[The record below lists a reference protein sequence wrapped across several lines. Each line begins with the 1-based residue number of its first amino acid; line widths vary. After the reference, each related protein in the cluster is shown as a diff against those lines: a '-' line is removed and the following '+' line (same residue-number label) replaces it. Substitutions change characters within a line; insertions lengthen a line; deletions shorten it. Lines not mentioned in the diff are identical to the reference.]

1 MSDCWKCDKKNK
13 ELLDLMEQRTLLNR
27 KINQLEAELHEIKT
41 AVRVLLRSVD
51 RYA

>member
-1 MSDCWKCDKKNK
+1 MNNCWKCDKKNK
-13 ELLDLMEQRTLLNR
+13 ELLDLMEQRTSLNR
-27 KINQLEAELHEIKT
+27 KVNQLEVELLDIKT